1 MRRDREVC
9 RLGAGA
15 VAVWVALAGI
25 GCNRST
31 ERANPQAAAQ
41 AEAIVE
47 RWERRWDELPTVKL
61 VAISPHNTNIQ
72 NEYEWAFSVHH
83 ALKYGQAVDIEWRDV
98 GGGGSAIMTYLRNV
112 YAGADS
118 SDIDV
123 LWGGGEYMFA
133 RMAKEGVLQPMV
145 ISEDV
150 ERNIPAVFGGVQM
163 RDPDGL
169 WCGSAV
175 SGFGF
180 LCNRPV
186 LGQLGIDTPE
196 LWDDLADPRM
206 FGQVCLADPT
216 QSGSAAAAYEMIVQ
230 SAPDWPS
237 GWAKLLAVL
246 SNAWRFEGSAG
257 AAAKTPAW
265 GAAAVATC
273 IDFYGGNIA
282 AEAPED
288 LIYVSPRGQTAFTP
302 DPIGILKGAPNR
314 ELAQRFVDF
323 VLSTRGQALFG
334 LPVGAADGPARTALG
349 RQPIRRDVYEIYAGK
364 LSPGLVVP
372 YQAGNEMALDV
383 EIRGVRFG
391 VLKQLVR
398 AAAIDNLNDMRAA
411 QRALIDHP
419 SPQRLAEFNRLP
431 DNVATVE
438 GIVDVAG
445 KLRDPTEAERIISA
459 WQEFFRNKYRR
470 IAP

>member
-1 MRRDREVC
+1 MKGLRQAHC
-9 RLGAGA
+9 AGVTA
-15 VAVWVALAGI
+15 LAVWALLVGV

-31 ERANPQAAAQ
+31 ERANPRAAAEAQ
-41 AEAIVE
+41 AIAEKWGRSWA
-47 RWERRWDELPTVKL
+47 DLPTLKL

-72 NEYEWAFSVHH
+72 EEYEWAFSVHH
-83 ALKYGQAVDIEWRDV
+83 ALAYGQAVDIEWRDV

-112 YAGADS
+112 YAQSDS

-133 RMAKEGVLQPMV
+133 RMAKEGVLQPMSIPPDAV
-145 ISEDV
+145 A
-150 ERNIPAVFGGVQM
+150 NIPAVFGGVPM

-180 LCNRPV
+180 LYNVPV
-186 LGQLGIDTPE
+186 LAQLGIDAPE
-196 LWDDLADPRM
+196 FWDDLAVDRM

-282 AEAPED
+282 AEAPGD
-288 LIYVSPRGQTAFTP
+288 LVYVSPRGQTAFTP

-323 VLSTRGQALFG
+323 VLSAPGQALFG
-334 LPVGAADGPARTALG
+334 LPVGAEDGPARTALG
-349 RQPIRRDVYEIYAGK
+349 RQPIRRDVYEIYAGRM
-364 LSPGLVVP
+364 SAGLADP
-372 YQAGNEMALDV
+372 YQAGNEMKLDV
-383 EIRGVRFG
+383 TIRGVRFG

-398 AAAIDNLNDMRAA
+398 AAAIDNLKDMRAA
-411 QRALIDHP
+411 RRALIRRP
-419 SPQRLAEFNRLP
+419 SPERLAEFNRLP
-431 DNVATVE
+431 DDVATVE
-438 GIVDVAG
+438 GIVEVAG
-445 KLRDPTEAERIISA
+445 KLRDPAEAERIISA
-459 WQEFFRNKYRR
+459 WQEYFRNKYRR
-470 IAP
+470 IAQ